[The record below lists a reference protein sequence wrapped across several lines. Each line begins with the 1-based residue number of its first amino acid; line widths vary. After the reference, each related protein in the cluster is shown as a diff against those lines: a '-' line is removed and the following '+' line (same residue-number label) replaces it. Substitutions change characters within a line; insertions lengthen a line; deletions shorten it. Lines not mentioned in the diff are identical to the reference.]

1 MAGKMVGGEAKKFR
15 TEEGK
20 EGGEREEG
28 WIKDRGGDGGF
39 EKGEEERRQG
49 GEGCWGGE
57 RVERRRGRKG
67 KKGEKEEGKI
77 TKGEREEDSWWKYVE
92 EEEMEEE
99 EGERELWKK
108 LEDRIERKKRKE
120 EERERERVAREKLE
134 EQVRRERRSRN
145 LVWRGIEEDSFEE
158 RCRLLKLLLE
168 RLLERILGRK
178 VELRGVE
185 KRIGEGGKRILL
197 VIMEEK
203 KDRNEILEKRRE
215 IGRRWRMEVD
225 EDLTREE

>member
-1 MAGKMVGGEAKKFR
+1 MIGKMAGGEARKFR
-15 TEEGK
+15 TEGGK

-28 WIKDRGGDGGF
+28 WVKDRGGDGG
-39 EKGEEERRQG
+39 
-49 GEGCWGGE
+49 
-57 RVERRRGRKG
+57 
-67 KKGEKEEGKI
+67 
-77 TKGEREEDSWWKYVE
+77 WWKYVE

-99 EGERELWKK
+99 EGEREGERELWKK
-108 LEDRIERKKRKE
+108 LENRIERKKRKE

-145 LVWRGIEEDSFEE
+145 LVWRGIEGDSFEE

-168 RLLERILGRK
+168 RILGRK

-185 KRIGEGGKRILL
+185 ERIGKRGKRLLL

-203 KDRNEILEKRRE
+203 EDRDEILEKRRE